1 MSCKGPCTCKGHPC
15 DAEKPPGYFDSSNW
29 GRWDRRLTDAIE
41 EGIRRTAAE
50 PPPNYR
56 GTYVLEIDF
65 DGRQNSLD
73 VVIVNGRRFV
83 PEVPP
88 DAPR

>member
-15 DAEKPPGYFDSSNW
+15 DADKPPGYFDSSNW
-29 GRWDRRLTDAIE
+29 GRRLTNAIE

-50 PPPNYR
+50 PSETRR
-56 GTYVLEIDF
+56 GMHVLEIDF
-65 DGRQNSLD
+65 DGRHNALD

-83 PEVPP
+83 PEVK
-88 DAPR
+88 